1 MTTRTGD
8 EDDVPNR
15 PGRRLPGQQVT
26 CGWCNESVDVPR
38 RGRVPKWCSAACRQR
53 AWQHKKAAES
63 ERAAVDVVQ
72 QTVEVYRGEKVVE
85 KIVQVPVRDR
95 PKTGSE
101 WAQMLQKL
109 SWTLSTDRLD
119 EADLRL
125 IHTQLSSA
133 VVAYER
139 RWERLA
145 RRRGDRP

>member
-1 MTTRTGD
+1 MTARPSD
-8 EDDVPNR
+8 DPDVPKR

-26 CGWCNESVDVPR
+26 CGWCGKSTDVPS
-38 RGRVPKWCSAACRQR
+38 RGRVPKWCSPACRQR
-53 AWQHKKAAES
+53 AWQHKKAVDS
-63 ERAAVDVVQ
+63 ERSPVDVVQ

-85 KIVQVPVRDR
+85 KLVRVPVKDR
-95 PKTGSE
+95 PRTGAE
-101 WAQMLQKL
+101 WANVLQKL

-145 RRRGDRP
+145 RRQGNRL